1 MKIIAATVKEQNLVI
16 TPSVL
21 SVAESVNAYS
31 LKITYDAEWSG
42 ADKIVT
48 FKGASGRAFAIK
60 DEGSE
65 TGVVIPWEVLRCPG
79 KVTVG
84 VMGYIGSVQ
93 KLATTGIYDRNTFIV
108 LPASFGLQE
117 ALTPTPDIY
126 QKLLQTIDQINGR
139 IDATNETLVDTARA
153 LQGEIGNLTD
163 LSTEAKDNLVAAIN
177 ELVSG
182 AGSGT
187 VKSVNNVEPD
197 ENGNV
202 TLTASNVGAATTTD
216 ITTAVGAEANA
227 RQQADGALQTA
238 INGKQAT
245 LTTAQLSAV
254 NSGIDSTKVG
264 QIETNRQ
271 NIATEIN
278 DRQGADNNLQGQ
290 IDALAAS
297 SDVTDIVGTKAELN
311 AYDTSKLKDNDIV
324 KVLQDESQNDETT
337 YYRWSTT
344 TQTFTL
350 IGEEGPY
357 YTKSATDTLL
367 AGKVDKVTGYGLS
380 ENNYSDA
387 DQTKLACIA
396 AGAEVNVQADWNE
409 ADTSSDAY
417 ILNKPTIPTVV
428 LYSGTGQNTDGA
440 MTQKAVTD
448 LVGDVESILHTINNG
463 GGN

>member
-1 MKIIAATVKEQNLVI
+1 MEEEIQTIEED
-16 TPSVL
+16 VL
-21 SVAESVNAYS
+21 TLGVTSVNGEVGDVS
-31 LKITYDAEWSG
+31 LKT
-42 ADKIVT
+42 
-48 FKGASGRAFAIK
+48 
-60 DEGSE
+60 
-65 TGVVIPWEVLRCPG
+65 
-79 KVTVG
+79 
-84 VMGYIGSVQ
+84 
-93 KLATTGIYDRNTFIV
+93 
-108 LPASFGLQE
+108 
-117 ALTPTPDIY
+117 
-126 QKLLQTIDQINGR
+126 INGQEITGEGDIE
-139 IDATNETLVDTARA
+139 IDT
-153 LQGEIGNLTD
+153 
-163 LSTEAKDNLVAAIN
+163 
-177 ELVSG
+177 SG
-182 AGSGT
+182 L

-202 TLTASNVGAATTTD
+202 TLTASDVGAATTAD

-271 NIATEIN
+271 NIATEIT

-297 SDVTDIVGTKAELN
+297 SDVTDIVGTKADLN
-311 AYDTSKLKDNDIV
+311 SYDTSKLKDNDIV

-380 ENNYSDA
+380 ENNFSDA
-387 DQTKLACIA
+387 DKTKLDGIA

-409 ADTSSDAY
+409 ADTSSDDY
-417 ILNKPTIPTVV
+417 IKNKPTIPV